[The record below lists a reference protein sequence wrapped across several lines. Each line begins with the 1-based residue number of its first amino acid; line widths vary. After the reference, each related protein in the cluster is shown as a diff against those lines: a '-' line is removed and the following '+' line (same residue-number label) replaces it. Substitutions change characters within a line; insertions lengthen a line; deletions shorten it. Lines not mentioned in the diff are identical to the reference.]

1 MKPITESS
9 AKRRAM
15 ALGGKLE
22 LPTGKVFNAARAA
35 SSTAPTKPP
44 EKPPAIESPAK
55 AIKPDD
61 GALSSAAIE
70 KMAAAVFTLA
80 DQNAVVIHAIKKKLE
95 STPAPVKP
103 VRHWT
108 FKVNRDAAGNMTT
121 IDAIAKE

>member
-35 SSTAPTKPP
+35 SATTPKPA

-70 KMAAAVFTLA
+70 KLAAATFTLA
-80 DQNAVVIHAIKKKLE
+80 DQNATVIHAIQKKLE

-108 FKVNRDAAGNMTT
+108 FKINRDAAGNMTT

>member
-1 MKPITESS
+1 MKKSS
-9 AKRRAM
+9 IDSLKRRAM
-15 ALGGKLE
+15 ALGGRLD
-22 LPTGKVFNAARAA
+22 LPSGKVFNAARVA
-35 SSTAPTKPP
+35 SATAPKPA

-70 KMAAAVFTLA
+70 KLAAATFTLA
-80 DQNAVVIHAIKKKLE
+80 DQNATVIHAIQKKLE
-95 STPAPVKP
+95 STPAPIRP

-108 FKVNRDAAGNMTT
+108 FKINRDAAGNMTT

>member
-1 MKPITESS
+1 MKPITESA

-22 LPTGKVFNAARAA
+22 LSTGKVFNAARTPRAT
-35 SSTAPTKPP
+35 SPKPVEKKPAPEP
-44 EKPPAIESPAK
+44 PAK
-55 AIKPDD
+55 AIKQDE
-61 GALSSAAIE
+61 AAISSAAIE
-70 KMAAAVFTLA
+70 KLAAATFTLA
-80 DQNAVVIHAIKKKLE
+80 DQNASVIHAIQKNLD
-95 STPAPVKP
+95 SAPDPVKP

>member
-1 MKPITESS
+1 MKPITESA

-22 LPTGKVFNAARAA
+22 LPTGKVFNAARTA
-35 SSTAPTKPP
+35 STTTPKPVEKKPAPESPAQAIKPP
-44 EKPPAIESPAK
+44 EAN
-55 AIKPDD
+55 
-61 GALSSAAIE
+61 LSSAAIE
-70 KMAAAVFTLA
+70 KLAAATFTLA
-80 DQNAVVIHAIKKKLE
+80 DQNANVIHAIKKKLE
-95 STPAPVKP
+95 SAPAPVKP

>member
-35 SSTAPTKPP
+35 SATAPKHP
-44 EKPPAIESPAK
+44 EKPPAVEFPAK
-55 AIKPDD
+55 AIKPDAA
-61 GALSSAAIE
+61 ALSSAAIE
-70 KMAAAVFTLA
+70 KLAAATFTLA
-80 DQNAVVIHAIKKKLE
+80 DQNATVIHEIRKTLE
-95 STPAPVKP
+95 STPAPAKP

-108 FKVNRDAAGNMTT
+108 FKVNRDSAGNMTT
-121 IDAIAKE
+121 IDAIAKD

>member
-1 MKPITESS
+1 MKPITESA

-22 LPTGKVFNAARAA
+22 LSTGKVFNASRAA
-35 SSTAPTKPP
+35 SATAPKPVEKKPAP
-44 EKPPAIESPAK
+44 EPPAQ
-55 AIKPDD
+55 AIKPSE
-61 GALSSAAIE
+61 AAISSAAIE
-70 KMAAAVFTLA
+70 KLAAATFTLA
-80 DQNAVVIHAIKKKLE
+80 DQNASVIHAIQKTLDSAPE
-95 STPAPVKP
+95 PVKP

>member
-22 LPTGKVFNAARAA
+22 LPTGKVFNAARTA
-35 SSTAPTKPP
+35 SATSPKPIEKKPAPEP
-44 EKPPAIESPAK
+44 PAK
-55 AIKPDD
+55 AIKQDE
-61 GALSSAAIE
+61 AAISSAAIE
-70 KMAAAVFTLA
+70 KLAAATFTLA
-80 DQNAVVIHAIKKKLE
+80 DQNASVIHAIQKKLE
-95 STPAPVKP
+95 STPAPIKP
-103 VRHWT
+103 VLNWT

>member
-1 MKPITESS
+1 MKPISESA

-22 LPTGKVFNAARAA
+22 LSTGKVFNASRAVSA
-35 SSTAPTKPP
+35 TAPKPA
-44 EKPPAIESPAK
+44 EKKPAPESPAK